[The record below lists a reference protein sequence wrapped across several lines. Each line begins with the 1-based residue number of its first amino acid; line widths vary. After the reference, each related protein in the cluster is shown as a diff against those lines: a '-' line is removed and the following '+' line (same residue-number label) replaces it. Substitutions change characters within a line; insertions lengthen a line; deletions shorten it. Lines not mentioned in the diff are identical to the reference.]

1 MFPYKQIT
9 EGFSFSWEDNSI
21 YKEHRQQD
29 KN

>member
-1 MFPYKQIT
+1 MFPYKQT
-9 EGFSFSWEDNSI
+9 AEGSSSSWEVYGI